1 MMKMKQSF
9 PGKVCLLVLFVIFS
23 GAQLFARKVTDVVVA
38 RTSVLQIEEV
48 DAIGYGTVQMLRI
61 YSLFGKFGL
70 LLGIPDSLYD
80 TLIIS
85 N

>member
-1 MMKMKQSF
+1 MKQAF
-9 PGKVCLLVLFVIFS
+9 HVKICLLALFVTCKV
-23 GAQLFARKVTDVVVA
+23 AQLFARKVTDVVVA

-70 LLGIPDSLYD
+70 LLGIPDSLSD

>member
-1 MMKMKQSF
+1 MKQAF
-9 PGKVCLLVLFVIFS
+9 HVKICLLALFVTCT

-70 LLGIPDSLYD
+70 LLGIPDSLSD